1 MFAERLSPFPVRVL
15 LMVIPQWRIVA
26 ASRLHPG
33 DAPLMIADR
42 GVVIDCCAR
51 AAEEGVIPGLRVRA
65 AQLRCPEGV
74 VVPYDSASEEVL
86 FDEVVREIEKS
97 VAPSVHVVRPGVAA
111 VAARG
116 VARFYGDEVAAAERM
131 VNVLTHIGYSHVGV
145 SVADGLFAAEV
156 AATAVSYTHLTLPT
170 NREV

>member
-86 FDEVVREIEKS
+86 FDEVVREIE
-97 VAPSVHVVRPGVAA
+97 
-111 VAARG
+111 
-116 VARFYGDEVAAAERM
+116 
-131 VNVLTHIGYSHVGV
+131 T
-145 SVADGLFAAEV
+145 
-156 AATAVSYTHLTLPT
+156 VSYTHL
-170 NREV
+170 

>member
-1 MFAERLSPFPVRVL
+1 MLAERLSPFPVRVL

-86 FDEVVREIEKS
+86 FDEVVR
-97 VAPSVHVVRPGVAA
+97 
-111 VAARG
+111 
-116 VARFYGDEVAAAERM
+116 
-131 VNVLTHIGYSHVGV
+131 
-145 SVADGLFAAEV
+145 
-156 AATAVSYTHLTLPT
+156 
-170 NREV
+170 

>member
-26 ASRLHPG
+26 ASRRHPG

-97 VAPSVHVVRPGVAA
+97 VAPSV
-111 VAARG
+111 
-116 VARFYGDEVAAAERM
+116 
-131 VNVLTHIGYSHVGV
+131 LSLIHI
-145 SVADGLFAAEV
+145 
-156 AATAVSYTHLTLPT
+156 
-170 NREV
+170 